1 MIGHAVA
8 VRSVAPM
15 KPPRPAIY
23 DDILGFGIRNERSEE
38 QVTARLGGF
47 WAQPNY
53 ALSYLLAASVAIENV
68 RADQRESELVLPI
81 AFLQRHAFELAIKDV
96 ADAAFEVACD
106 SIWIETLKGDTS
118 AQRPEQRRIPST
130 HDLLD
135 LVGVL
140 RKALASAHHGDV
152 PADIVEMAQRLTDT
166 EGARHDRLRYP
177 RLRTGEKSFADEVT
191 FNVGKTQADLE
202 ALFGRH
208 FQYRAEYDDNQNV
221 VTSLAH
227 EAEAAF
233 QALQRLLPLDRL

>member
-1 MIGHAVA
+1 
-8 VRSVAPM
+8 M
-15 KPPRPAIY
+15 KPRPAIY
-23 DDILGFGIRNERSEE
+23 DNVLGFGIRNDRSDE
-38 QVTARLGGF
+38 QVTARVGGM

-68 RADQRESELVLPI
+68 RAEQRESELVLPI

-106 SIWIETLKGDTS
+106 SLWIEAVKVNAS
-118 AQRPEQRRIPST
+118 ADRPEQRQVPSI
-130 HDLLD
+130 HDLLK
-135 LVGVL
+135 LVQLL
-140 RKALASAHHGDV
+140 REALAAVHHGDFPV
-152 PADIVEMAQRLTDT
+152 DIVEMAQRLTEI

-191 FNVGKTQADLE
+191 LNVGKTQADLE
-202 ALFGRH
+202 ALFVRH
-208 FQYRAEYDDNQNV
+208 FQYRAEYGDEQNL

-227 EAEAAF
+227 DAEAAF